1 MSEPGAVAF
10 DAYRTAINGATDA
23 GVPVGTWEEQRGA
36 VVEAFRTAAEAVQRT
51 EPPPEPAP

>member
-36 VVEAFRTAAEAVQRT
+36 VVNAFREAARAVQDT
-51 EPPPEPAP
+51 PPSPEP